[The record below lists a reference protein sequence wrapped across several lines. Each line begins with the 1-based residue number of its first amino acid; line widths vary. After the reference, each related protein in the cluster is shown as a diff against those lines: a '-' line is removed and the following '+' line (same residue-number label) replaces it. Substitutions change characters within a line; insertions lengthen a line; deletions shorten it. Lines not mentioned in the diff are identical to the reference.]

1 MRRQQRPAVPAPRPP
16 ARCGRTSSATRPS
29 SSSPSCPSPPARS
42 TPQATAAAIY
52 RRTVFRST
60 ARAAPPSG
68 AEPASLSSMPS
79 LIKSVSYDAAE
90 ALALARFWAAVLGS
104 DVDEDSSADTAFVE
118 GRRLAGV
125 TGAAVLVPA

>member
-1 MRRQQRPAVPAPRPP
+1 
-16 ARCGRTSSATRPS
+16 
-29 SSSPSCPSPPARS
+29 
-42 TPQATAAAIY
+42 
-52 RRTVFRST
+52 
-60 ARAAPPSG
+60 
-68 AEPASLSSMPS
+68 MPS

-90 ALALARFWAAVLGS
+90 ALALASFWAAVLGS

>member
-1 MRRQQRPAVPAPRPP
+1 
-16 ARCGRTSSATRPS
+16 
-29 SSSPSCPSPPARS
+29 
-42 TPQATAAAIY
+42 
-52 RRTVFRST
+52 
-60 ARAAPPSG
+60 
-68 AEPASLSSMPS
+68 MPS